1 MKRAKP
7 TERHLYNTNR
17 TLTLKS
23 TPIVALLSSSGSH
36 CSSENRNS
44 KLDLPTDEL
53 PISKSL
59 TLIGW
64 VAVGAIEVV
73 KIKLSEWPS
82 RTAQVDTYVI
92 TKSKLTRPDASE
104 RFSISKL
111 RTDGY
116 ESYYLQTIIP
126 LSESPRCFEM
136 IVLQYYDLG
145 DLGNRVGDS
154 TEALE
159 LESISFGLM
168 KLVRP
173 RPHQFNIQF
182 NTGMAGL
189 WVTFLWLLATVPH
202 RYTTTHGPL
211 PTSNIYY
218 RLLPLL
224 WWKKEEK
231 RLKKL
236 PLSPPSYAILP
247 CWVWIQFQHL
257 KHRKVPSSISSLNHY
272 AGQ

>member
-1 MKRAKP
+1 M
-7 TERHLYNTNR
+7 
-17 TLTLKS
+17 
-23 TPIVALLSSSGSH
+23 
-36 CSSENRNS
+36 
-44 KLDLPTDEL
+44 
-53 PISKSL
+53 
-59 TLIGW
+59 
-64 VAVGAIEVV
+64 
-73 KIKLSEWPS
+73 
-82 RTAQVDTYVI
+82 DTYVI

-159 LESISFGLM
+159 LESISSGLM

-189 WVTFLWLLATVPH
+189 
-202 RYTTTHGPL
+202 
-211 PTSNIYY
+211 
-218 RLLPLL
+218 
-224 WWKKEEK
+224 
-231 RLKKL
+231 
-236 PLSPPSYAILP
+236 
-247 CWVWIQFQHL
+247 
-257 KHRKVPSSISSLNHY
+257 
-272 AGQ
+272 